1 MTLASPK
8 NLAIRSD
15 GLAPFSIQYLIR
27 SISKLNL
34 SFLSFGN
41 RGLKNPTFSINLPSR
56 GFLESAITILYIGFF
71 CSSSRHS
78 YF

>member
-41 RGLKNPTFSINLPSR
+41 RGLKSTFSISLPSR
-56 GFLESAITILYIGFF
+56 GFLESAITILYIGLFF
-71 CSSSRHS
+71 APPRHS
-78 YF
+78 NF